1 MSYKPDE
8 KDWIAYLYGELD
20 EAEKQKFD
28 DYLIANPDSAKE
40 LENLRNIRRILSF
53 AEDKEVIAP
62 PIVIGQNEPSP
73 ASGGR
78 QSFWRTPYIR
88 AIASVAASLVL
99 VILVGRL
106 TGAQLVVADKQ
117 VRLSFGASEQL
128 PVSEQAA
135 PPSLTEDEVRSMIQN
150 SLDQNNERIQ
160 ASLTKTQ
167 EQLDASIRRNL
178 ALSSGKVD
186 QLVRESSS
194 ASQEQIR
201 QFVDGIRAENMRQV
215 KDYFQLSSTEQ
226 RKYIENL
233 LVDFAKYLQQQRN
246 DDLQL
251 MQTRL
256 NSLEQNTDLFKQE
269 TEQILTSIITKVG
282 TPINGET
289 RN

>member
-20 EAEKQKFD
+20 EVEKQKID

-40 LENLRNIRRILSF
+40 LEGLRNIRRVLSF

-62 PIVIGQNEPSP
+62 PIVIGQNEPSST
-73 ASGGR
+73 SGGH

-88 AIASVAASLVL
+88 AIASVAASLVM

-117 VRLSFGASEQL
+117 VRLSFGTPEQL
-128 PVSEQAA
+128 PVNEQAA
-135 PPSLTEDEVRSMIQN
+135 QPSLTEDEVRSMIQN
-150 SLDQNNERIQ
+150 SLDQNNDRIQ